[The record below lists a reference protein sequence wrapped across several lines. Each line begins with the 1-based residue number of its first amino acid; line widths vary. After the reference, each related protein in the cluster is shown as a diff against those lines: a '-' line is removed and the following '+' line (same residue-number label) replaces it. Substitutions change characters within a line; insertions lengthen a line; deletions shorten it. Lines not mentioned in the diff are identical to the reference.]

1 MTSSLLADA
10 VPPRPE
16 FRARLDAARTQASSE
31 VHSFSRDW
39 AAGKLSKRQMGFWAM
54 QHWYYIDR
62 VPQQFGV
69 MYARCPDVDA
79 RLIILDNLIGEEA
92 AGGRHPDLLLDFAEA
107 CGYPKDEVRRADR
120 DGRILPTARGMR
132 GWIEELV
139 QSRHIVE
146 QAAGI
151 MVALEGQ
158 TSSTPASATSCA
170 SATPRRPSSRSGQSG
185 PAAPRPRC
193 DSPTSTASRA
203 RCASWADTRP
213 GRGAGPAVIGWSRWR
228 GCSHACLRR
237 RPAQRA
243 P

>member
-1 MTSSLLADA
+1 MTSSPLADT
-10 VPPRPE
+10 VPPRPD

-132 GWIEELV
+132 AWIEELV

-158 TSSTPASATSCA
+158 LPTMYRSYVDACKAMGFDDRALRFFTVHIAGDVEHAGVGYELCERYATTPELEERAIGACRASAQMRLAHLDGIT
-170 SATPRRPSSRSGQSG
+170 
-185 PAAPRPRC
+185 
-193 DSPTSTASRA
+193 RA
-203 RCASWADTRP
+203 
-213 GRGAGPAVIGWSRWR
+213 
-228 GCSHACLRR
+228 LRELG
-237 RPAQRA
+237 
-243 P
+243 